1 MKKVLSVILTLALAL
16 GLALPAVAEDAIKIG
31 VIGPLTGPAAI
42 YGTAVVN
49 AAKIAADELNALGGL
64 QIEIDAQDDEHDPEK
79 AINAYNTVLDNGA
92 KVIVGT
98 VTSGPCA
105 AVAAKAYEERIFM
118 LTPSASSTDVIADK
132 DNVYQ
137 VCFTDPAQG
146 AASAQYIAE
155 HGLATK
161 VAVIYNNGDVY
172 STGIY
177 QTFEAE
183 AAELG
188 LEIVSVTTFTDDTT
202 DFSVQVA
209 DAKDN
214 GAELVFLPI
223 YYTPASMIFKQ
234 AAAVEYKPVFFGV
247 DGMDGLL
254 TMEGFD
260 TSLAEGVMLLTPY
273 SADSKEEKSAAFTA
287 KYEEKYG
294 EIPTQ
299 FSADTYDCVYVIYQ
313 ALKDGVINA
322 DMSAEEICEAMIAY
336 MPTVTVDGVTGVM
349 TWNAAGEVSK
359 TPYAAVIKDGAYVG
373 ADNVE
378 EAQ

>member
-1 MKKVLSVILTLALAL
+1 MKKQCKYSQFFASRLRGKHTAAIIFNIIRDGSDVTKYSREVTKMKKIVSVILTLALAL

-64 QIEIDAQDDEHDPEK
+64 QIEIDAQDDEHDPKK

-155 HGLATK
+155 NGLATK
-161 VAVIYNNGDVY
+161 VAVIYNNGDV
-172 STGIY
+172 
-177 QTFEAE
+177 
-183 AAELG
+183 LHRH
-188 LEIVSVTTFTDDTT
+188 
-202 DFSVQVA
+202 
-209 DAKDN
+209 
-214 GAELVFLPI
+214 LPD
-223 YYTPASMIFKQ
+223 PLRPRPPSWAWRS
-234 AAAVEYKPVFFGV
+234 
-247 DGMDGLL
+247 
-254 TMEGFD
+254 
-260 TSLAEGVMLLTPY
+260 
-273 SADSKEEKSAAFTA
+273 
-287 KYEEKYG
+287 
-294 EIPTQ
+294 
-299 FSADTYDCVYVIYQ
+299 
-313 ALKDGVINA
+313 
-322 DMSAEEICEAMIAY
+322 
-336 MPTVTVDGVTGVM
+336 
-349 TWNAAGEVSK
+349 
-359 TPYAAVIKDGAYVG
+359 
-373 ADNVE
+373 
-378 EAQ
+378 